1 MPDATPTKRQIDS
14 VDPSTGT
21 VLASFD
27 EYGSDDIERA
37 LAAASRAQAEWGHVP
52 IAERVTLL
60 VRMAAVLRAG
70 KSRYATLITN
80 EMGKPLLEA
89 EAEIEK
95 CAWNCE
101 FYAEKAEVFLA
112 AEAVHSNATESMVVF
127 DPLGIVLA
135 IMPWNYPFWQLF
147 RFLAPALAAGNGAI
161 LKHASN
167 VPQCALAIEEV
178 VREAGAPEGLFRT
191 LLVSAGAVEG
201 SDQGSTHRR
210 RDPDRLDGC
219 RPPRRQRGRTG
230 AEETGARTWRL
241 GSLHRAGGCRYRG
254 RRRQSRRGRDFRMS
268 GRAASRPNGS
278 SSGSRHCRCL
288 RGSPVHQVKKLVIGD
303 PMQQDCNIGP
313 MARADLRDDLH
324 SQVDAH
330 CCRRRD
336 TAPGGKIVDRPGYFY
351 EPTVLDHVTP
361 GDARVQRRNF
371 RARRRG
377 HSRRRMRRKPSR
389 SPTRP
394 NSALAPPC
402 GLAISRR
409 RGSTLAGSKRV
420 RCSSTVWWRPIR
432 ACRSAASSNPATA
445 AS

>member
-1 MPDATPTKRQIDS
+1 MPDATPSKRQIDL

-101 FYAEKAEVFLA
+101 FYAENAEVFLA
-112 AEAVHSNATESMVVF
+112 PEAVHSNATESMVVF

-135 IMPWNYPFWQLF
+135 IMPWNYPFWQFF

-178 VREAGAPEGLFRT
+178 FVRQA
-191 LLVSAGAVEG
+191 
-201 SDQGSTHRR
+201 H
-210 RDPDRLDGC
+210 
-219 RPPRRQRGRTG
+219 PR
-230 AEETGARTWRL
+230 AC
-241 GSLHRAGGCRYRG
+241 S
-254 RRRQSRRGRDFRMS
+254 
-268 GRAASRPNGS
+268 
-278 SSGSRHCRCL
+278 
-288 RGSPVHQVKKLVIGD
+288 
-303 PMQQDCNIGP
+303 
-313 MARADLRDDLH
+313 
-324 SQVDAH
+324 AH
-330 CCRRRD
+330 C
-336 TAPGGKIVDRPGYFY
+336 
-351 EPTVLDHVTP
+351 
-361 GDARVQRRNF
+361 
-371 RARRRG
+371 
-377 HSRRRMRRKPSR
+377 
-389 SPTRP
+389 
-394 NSALAPPC
+394 
-402 GLAISRR
+402 
-409 RGSTLAGSKRV
+409 
-420 RCSSTVWWRPIR
+420 W
-432 ACRSAASSNPATA
+432 
-445 AS
+445 